1 MSESHTEEG
10 TVEGTAPGLSRHLTL
25 PGAVSLAITIVVGS
39 GALVLPG
46 VAYHD
51 SGRSALWSWIISAA
65 IVVPLLVVFARL
77 GAAHPSAGGVAGFV
91 QAAFGRRAAGGV
103 ELLLIGTFGF
113 GIPAIALTGGHYLA
127 GLLGYDGRWAW
138 AGAIGL
144 LLVALGL
151 NMLGIRLS
159 ARIQTVLAIV
169 LTLGLLG
176 AGLVGLTG
184 HGAHVRLP
192 HLSGSALGTG
202 LSSVGIVFFAF
213 TGWEMLSFT
222 AEEYRNPRRD
232 FPRAV
237 AVSFLVVTGVYLVL
251 ALGVQTRLGRGD
263 AALTGAPV
271 QEMVSRVLGGSTG
284 DAVAALGVLIILAN
298 LVGAMMGA
306 SRLVM
311 SSAREGLL
319 PGPLGRISAPSSI
332 PRTAV
337 ATCFAAFTVVT
348 VVSGTGL
355 VSLGGLLAIAG
366 KNFYLVYLLSV
377 VAYIWLFPRRFE
389 RVFGGVVL
397 LVLIG
402 VTFTFGVWQI
412 VYAAALFGAGATMV
426 RWRETHRARAA
437 AASPDAPPTPVVASA
452 AGLPPAADATGDP
465 SEAPPHGTV

>member
-1 MSESHTEEG
+1 MTESYAEQVTSEQP
-10 TVEGTAPGLSRHLTL
+10 AGLSRHLTL

-46 VAYHD
+46 VAYQD
-51 SGRSALWSWIISAA
+51 SGNSALWAWVISAA
-65 IVVPLLVVFARL
+65 IVVPLLVIFARL

-103 ELLLIGTFGF
+103 ELLLVGTFGF

-127 GLLGYDGRWAW
+127 GLLGFPGRYAW
-138 AGAIGL
+138 IGAIAL
-144 LLVALGL
+144 LLLALGL
-151 NMLGIRLS
+151 NMLGVRLS
-159 ARIQTVLAIV
+159 ARVQTVLAIV
-169 LTLGLLG
+169 LTLGLLA
-176 AGLVGLTG
+176 AGLVGMIG
-184 HGAHVRLP
+184 HGAHLSLP
-192 HLSGSALGTG
+192 HAGLTTFGAG

-251 ALGVQTRLGRGD
+251 ALGVQTRLTRSD
-263 AALTGAPV
+263 PSLTGAPV
-271 QEMVSRVLGGSTG
+271 QAMVAKVLGGSTG
-284 DAVAALGVLIILAN
+284 YAVAALGVLIIMAN

-319 PGPLGRISAPSSI
+319 PAPLSRISAPSGI
-332 PRTAV
+332 PRRAV
-337 ATCFAAFTVVT
+337 VACFLTFSVVA

-366 KNFYLVYLLSV
+366 KNFYLIYLLSV
-377 VAYIWLFPRRFE
+377 VAYVRLFPRRVE
-389 RVFGGVVL
+389 RVFGIVVL
-397 LVLIG
+397 LVLLG
-402 VTFTFGVWQI
+402 VTATFGVWQL
-412 VYAAALFGAGATMV
+412 VYAVVLFAAGTSLVHWRAGRRAGTPLEGAAVAGTAVAGTG
-426 RWRETHRARAA
+426 ESTG
-437 AASPDAPPTPVVASA
+437 PDA
-452 AGLPPAADATGDP
+452 G
-465 SEAPPHGTV
+465 